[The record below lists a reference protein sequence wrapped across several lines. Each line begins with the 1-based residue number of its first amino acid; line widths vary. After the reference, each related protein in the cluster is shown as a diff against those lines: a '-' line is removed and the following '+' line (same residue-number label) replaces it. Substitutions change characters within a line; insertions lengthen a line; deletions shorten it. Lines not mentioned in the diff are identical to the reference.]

1 MIKKMKMT
9 ELEWFEDDATK
20 GDQRG
25 LSVDFKK
32 EMITTFN
39 GLVLPAKEYNEDV
52 MWVITNNIEFIKE
65 KIDRF
70 DHKLSI
76 TEETRIPIKDGYKL
90 LEPLEGD
97 QRERY
102 SERVKEMT
110 EELVELNLLEE
121 KWTKK

>member
-1 MIKKMKMT
+1 MIKKIKMT
-9 ELEWFEDDATK
+9 ELEWFESDTTK

-32 EMITTFN
+32 GMITTFN

>member
-1 MIKKMKMT
+1 MT
-9 ELEWFEDDATK
+9 ELEWFENDTTK

-32 EMITTFN
+32 GMITTFN